1 LPKINKMKFSI
12 AIHGGAG
19 TITRALMTPEKEL
32 AYTAGLDAA
41 LACGEAIL
49 KAGGTALDA
58 VQAAVA
64 DLENNHLF
72 NAGRGSVFTNKG
84 THEMDAALMC
94 GATLNAGAVAGIH
107 SVKNPIALCRTVMDK
122 SGHVF
127 LAGQQAVDF
136 AKLQGLELKD
146 EAYFKDDFR
155 YNQWLEVKDQEVY
168 QLDHSGDKKFG
179 TVGAVASDSRGNL
192 AAATSTGGMTNKRWG
207 RIGDS
212 PVIGAGTY
220 ANNNSVAISCTG
232 HGEYFIRAV
241 VAYDIACLMEYAGM
255 TLEQACEKVV
265 MDKLVKMG
273 GEGGLIAIDNRG
285 NICLPFNSEGMYR
298 ASATESGREVRIY
311 RE

>member
-1 LPKINKMKFSI
+1 MKFSI